1 MPCSKVVRMPNEI
14 LGKARINF
22 DRCTSSCAAALK
34 IQFCLDDQKLGLDF
48 VLTSGQ
54 NCVSVFSRNCHCHL
68 TLFRASFE
76 IIHCDSFAFR
86 STRHKWLIEGI
97 CSWFIH

>member
-1 MPCSKVVRMPNEI
+1 MPNEI
-14 LGKARINF
+14 LGKGRINF
-22 DRCTSSCAAALK
+22 DPCTSSCAAVLK

-48 VLTSGQ
+48 VLTSEQ
-54 NCVSVFSRNCHCHL
+54 NCVGVFSRDCHCHQAL

-76 IIHCDSFAFR
+76 IIRCDSFVFW

-97 CSWFIH
+97 CRWFIH